1 MKSKLSM
8 AAMPLLGLLAFN
20 SPVFSQ
26 DTIKINPVFEIG
38 RIINK
43 DTKGITAGIYFY
55 NSRFQLGYIIEQN
68 NKGHP
73 SHPGKGID
81 LLKTG
86 IEANYFPL
94 NFNKIRPFIGSEL
107 KYEHESYFVGKEN
120 EYYTKKGV
128 GLELKIGT
136 ELKPFRNR
144 KIRAFAEIGYTFL
157 LSKTSEGYPESPE
170 IIRDKVLTVLGIK
183 F

>member
-1 MKSKLSM
+1 MKPKLSL

-26 DTIKINPVFEIG
+26 DTLKVNPVFEIG
-38 RIINK
+38 RIMNK
-43 DTKGITAGIYFY
+43 ETRGITAGIYFY

-73 SHPGKGID
+73 PHPGKGID
-81 LLKTG
+81 ILKTG
-86 IEANYFPL
+86 IEADYFPL
-94 NFNKIRPFIGSEL
+94 NSNTIRPFIGSEL

-120 EYYTKKGV
+120 EYYTQKGI

-144 KIRAFAEIGYTFL
+144 KIRAFVETGYTFL
-157 LSKTSEGYPESPE
+157 LNKTQDNYPENPE
-170 IIRDKVLTVLGIK
+170 VTRDKFLTVLGIK